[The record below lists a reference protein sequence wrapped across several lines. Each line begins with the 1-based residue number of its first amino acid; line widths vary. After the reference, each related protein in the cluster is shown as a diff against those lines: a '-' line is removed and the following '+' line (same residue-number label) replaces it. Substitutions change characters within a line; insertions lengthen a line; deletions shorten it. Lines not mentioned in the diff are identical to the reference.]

1 MWSKKQTG
9 PVWHNVGEFT
19 GCLTCTPET
28 TVLWRCTALSAFLCT
43 CSPSLLLQ
51 KPPQFTTPTTLPG
64 SIASTSSP
72 VAASAASQP
81 SYYTP
86 PPNYYV
92 PRPSVAQQTVAAP
105 TRPPA
110 QASQAV
116 QNQNKYQQQQQ
127 PVPPPAQQLPAGWV
141 VQETGQDPQATKCTF
156 PRVVYSLIAVGIAAA
171 VSELDGATSF
181 RGEAH
186 ACVHVH

>member
-1 MWSKKQTG
+1 MNS
-9 PVWHNVGEFT
+9 PVASVALLKRLSFGDAQPFR
-19 GCLTCTPET
+19 LS
-28 TVLWRCTALSAFLCT
+28 RCTR
-43 CSPSLLLQ
+43 SPSLLRLQ

-64 SIASTSSP
+64 AIASTSSP

-92 PRPSVAQQTVAAP
+92 PPSVAQQPVAAP

-110 QASQAV
+110 QVSQAV
-116 QNQNKYQQQQQ
+116 QNQHKYQQQQQ
-127 PVPPPAQQLPAGWV
+127 QPVTPPAQQLPSGWV
-141 VQETGQDPQATKCTF
+141 VQMGQDELSPQAMKCTL

-171 VSELDGATSF
+171 VSELDGATNF

-186 ACVHVH
+186 ACVPVH